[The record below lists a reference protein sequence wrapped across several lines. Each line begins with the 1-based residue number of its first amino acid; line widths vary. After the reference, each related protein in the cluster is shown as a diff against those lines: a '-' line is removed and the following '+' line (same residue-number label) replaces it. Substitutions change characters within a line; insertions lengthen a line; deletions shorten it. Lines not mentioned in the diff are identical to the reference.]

1 LCYFCSNIKTPVSK
15 GEKTRQ
21 RIIETV
27 APLFN
32 EKGLAATSIKDVLKA
47 TKVAK
52 GCLYGHF
59 ENKDV
64 LTYAVVDYLLQIV
77 VDNSVNA
84 ISQKISAKEKLF
96 AYLDIYADPVNPTSA
111 SGCPIMNF
119 GAESDGTNEV
129 VQQKIQKAIKKLNR
143 LFSDTIKKGI
153 ADKEFSTAL
162 NPDEF
167 ALKIFTMVEGGIVVS
182 RVMNNHN
189 SLKAIVEMLKK
200 EIETYELK

>member
-1 LCYFCSNIKTPVSK
+1 M
-15 GEKTRQ
+15 
-21 RIIETV
+21 IIETA

-64 LTYAVVDYLLQIV
+64 LTYAIVDYLLQIV
-77 VDNSVNA
+77 IDLSFAAVT
-84 ISQKISAKEKLF
+84 KETSAKDKLF
-96 AYLDIYADPVNPTSA
+96 AYLDIYSNPINPTSA

-119 GAESDGTNEV
+119 GAEADSNNEV
-129 VQQKIQKAIKKLNR
+129 VQQKIKQAIQKLIG
-143 LFSDTIKKGI
+143 LFADTIRKGI
-153 ADKEFSTAL
+153 ADEEFSEQL

-167 ALKIFTMVEGGIVVS
+167 ALKLFTMIEGGIVIS
-182 RVMNNHN
+182 RVMNNHETLV
-189 SLKAIVEMLKK
+189 SLIDMLKR
-200 EIETYELK
+200 EINSYSIS